1 MRLLLLAAA
10 WVGGVWLGL
19 EADFRPAAIYV
30 LLAACLT
37 LGLCLFLLRWRLF
50 PVAVAA
56 LLLLGLW
63 RADSIEF
70 PAQPLT
76 TADQQQVLVTR
87 IIAADPGATSRQ
99 VRFEL
104 EVSAIDRGDGTE
116 EASGRLLVYAA
127 PPAELAARRPSPHF
141 RYSDVMT
148 IQGTLHRPQP
158 IDGFK
163 YPKYLA
169 ARGIGGILF
178 ASEVEAQGEAGNGWR
193 EGIYDI
199 RRLSE
204 TLEAALPSPQSSL
217 SQALLLGQRASLPQG
232 LEDRFRDTGASHLLA
247 ISGLHVGVLMVVA
260 LGASALLLGRRRHMY
275 LMVPLIVIWTYAVV
289 AGGSPSALRAAAMG
303 TVYMAALALGRPNS
317 ILPALG
323 LAAIAMTAVSP
334 GLLQRVG
341 FQLSF
346 AAVAGISLAHSY
358 FSAYQPDRAANG
370 WRWLLRPL
378 LGLAIVSAAAAVA
391 TWPLVAFYFDSVG
404 LMSIPVTLLAVP
416 AMPLVLVGSMAAVLA
431 GLIHPALGE
440 FFGFIVWAPLTYL
453 IGIVSVFPA
462 WTWQPE
468 WAGKWLAVGWYGG
481 LGLLLL
487 MGRPRLPAG
496 FGTLVIHPV
505 IQWSKS
511 AAAFRPPPRRAGVIA
526 MAAVALA
533 IGASMLWLRV
543 ASTPDGLLHV
553 QFFDVGQGDSAL
565 ITTPSGRRVLVDGG
579 PDWNSAIDSLADA
592 GSSSGRTLDLVVLT
606 HLDADHSRGLLHVL
620 EHYRIG
626 GVLEGKESRAASTY
640 GQWQAELRRQEITP
654 INVYQG
660 YEIVLGGGVTLE
672 VLNPRVAAGAAETV
686 READSNND
694 GVVVRLTYGSVSFLL
709 TGDIETATE
718 HRLVNGPDILASDV
732 LKVAHHGSRT
742 SSTEEFLAAVA
753 PAVAVVPVGRDNPY
767 GHPNRDVIGRLETR
781 LGASGVFRTDRD
793 GDVEFATDGTSLWV
807 RTEL

>member
-10 WVGGVWLGL
+10 WIGGVWLGL

-50 PVAVAA
+50 PVAVVA
-56 LLLLGLW
+56 LLLLGAW
-63 RADSIEF
+63 RAGAIEF

-76 TADQQQVLVTR
+76 TADQQQVLVTGVV
-87 IIAADPGATSRQ
+87 AADPGATSRQ

-104 EVSAIDRGDGTE
+104 EVSGIDRGDGNE

-141 RYSDVMT
+141 RYGDVMT
-148 IQGTLHRPQP
+148 IQGTLQRPQP
-158 IDGFK
+158 IDGFD

-178 ASEVEAQGEAGNGWR
+178 ASEVEVQGEAGNRWR

-199 RRLSE
+199 RRRLSE
-204 TLEAALPSPQSSL
+204 SLKAALPSPQSSL

-260 LGASALLLGRRRHMY
+260 LGASALLLGRRRRMY
-275 LMVPLIVIWTYAVV
+275 LIVPLIVIWAYAVV

-303 TVYMAALALGRPNS
+303 TVYLSALALGRPNS
-317 ILPALG
+317 VLPALG

-358 FSAYQPDRAANG
+358 FLAYEPDRAANE
-370 WRWLLRPL
+370 WRWMLRPL
-378 LGLAIVSAAAAVA
+378 LGLAVVSAAAALA

-404 LMSIPVTLLAVP
+404 LMSVPVTLLAVP
-416 AMPLVLVGSMAAVLA
+416 AMPLVLVGSMAAALA
-431 GLIHPALGE
+431 GVIHPALGE
-440 FFGFIVWAPLTYL
+440 FFGLIVWAPLTYL
-453 IGIVSVFPA
+453 IGVVSVFPA

-487 MGRPRLPAG
+487 MGRHRQPAG
-496 FGTLVIHPV
+496 FGTLIV
-505 IQWSKS
+505 QWSKS
-511 AAAFRPPPRRAGVIA
+511 VAAFRPPPRRAGVIA
-526 MAAVALA
+526 VAAVALA
-533 IGASMLWLRV
+533 VGASLLWLRV

-579 PDWNSAIDSLADA
+579 PDWNSAIDPLADA
-592 GSSSGRTLDLVVLT
+592 ASSSGRTLDLVVLT
-606 HLDADHSRGLLHVL
+606 HLDADHSRGLLNVL
-620 EHYRIG
+620 ERYRVG
-626 GVLEGKESRAASTY
+626 GVLEGKESRAASMY
-640 GQWQAELRRQEITP
+640 AQWQAELRRQEITP

-672 VLNPRVAAGAAETV
+672 VLNPRAAGGGAETA

-694 GVVVRLTYGSVSFLL
+694 GVVIRLTYGSVSFLL
-709 TGDIETATE
+709 TADIESATE
-718 HRLVNGPDILASDV
+718 LRLVNGPDILASDV

-753 PAVAVVPVGRDNPY
+753 PAVAVVSAGQDNSF
-767 GHPNRDVIGRLETR
+767 GHPNREVTGRLETR

-793 GDVEFATDGTSLWV
+793 GDVEFVTDGTNLWV

>member
-10 WVGGVWLGL
+10 WIGGVWLGL

-37 LGLCLFLLRWRLF
+37 LGLCIFLLRWRLF
-50 PVAVAA
+50 PVAVVA
-56 LLLLGLW
+56 LLLLGAW
-63 RADSIEF
+63 RAGAIEF

-76 TADQQQVLVTR
+76 TTDQQQVFVTGVV
-87 IIAADPGATSRQ
+87 AAGPGATSRQ

-104 EVSAIDRGDGTE
+104 EVSGIDRGDGNE

-141 RYSDVMT
+141 RYGDVMT
-148 IQGTLHRPQP
+148 IQGTLQRPQP
-158 IDGFK
+158 IDGFD

-178 ASEVEAQGEAGNGWR
+178 ASEVEAQGEAGNSWR

-199 RRLSE
+199 RRRLSE
-204 TLEAALPSPQSSL
+204 SLKAALPSPQSSL

-260 LGASALLLGRRRHMY
+260 LGASALLLGRRRRMY
-275 LMVPLIVIWTYAVV
+275 LIVPLIVIWAYAVV

-303 TVYMAALALGRPNS
+303 TVYLAALALGRPNS
-317 ILPALG
+317 VLPALG

-358 FSAYQPDRAANG
+358 FSAYEPDRAGNE
-370 WRWLLRPL
+370 WRWMLRPL
-378 LGLAIVSAAAAVA
+378 LGLAVVSAAAALA

-416 AMPLVLVGSMAAVLA
+416 AMPLVLVGSMAAALA

-453 IGIVSVFPA
+453 IGVVSVFPA

-487 MGRPRLPAG
+487 MGRPRQPAG
-496 FGTLVIHPV
+496 FGSLIV
-505 IQWSKS
+505 QWSKS

-526 MAAVALA
+526 VAAVALA
-533 IGASMLWLRV
+533 VGASLLWLRV

-579 PDWNSAIDSLADA
+579 PDWDSAIDSLADA
-592 GSSSGRTLDLVVLT
+592 ASSSGRTLDLVVLT
-606 HLDADHSRGLLHVL
+606 HLDADHSRGLLNVL
-620 EHYRIG
+620 ERYRIG
-626 GVLEGKESRAASTY
+626 GVLEGKESRAASMY
-640 GQWQAELRRQEITP
+640 AQWQAELRRQEITP

-672 VLNPRVAAGAAETV
+672 VLNPRAAAGAAETA

-709 TGDIETATE
+709 TADIESATE
-718 HRLVNGPDILASDV
+718 RRLVNGPDILASDV
-732 LKVAHHGSRT
+732 LKVAHHGSST

-753 PAVAVVPVGRDNPY
+753 PAAAVVSAGQDNPF
-767 GHPNRDVIGRLETR
+767 GHPSPAVTGRLETH
-781 LGASGVFRTDRD
+781 LGAAGVFRTDRD
-793 GDVEFATDGTSLWV
+793 GDVEFVTDGTSLWV

>member
-10 WVGGVWLGL
+10 WIGGVWLGL

-50 PVAVAA
+50 PVAVVA
-56 LLLLGLW
+56 LLLLGAW

-76 TADQQQVLVTR
+76 TADQQQVLVTG

-104 EVSAIDRGDGTE
+104 EVSGIDRGDGNE

-141 RYSDVMT
+141 RYGDVMT
-148 IQGTLHRPQP
+148 IQGTLQRPQP
-158 IDGFK
+158 IDGFD

-178 ASEVEAQGEAGNGWR
+178 ASEVEAQGEAGDGWR

-199 RRLSE
+199 RRRLSE
-204 TLEAALPSPQSSL
+204 SLKAALPSPQSSL

-247 ISGLHVGVLMVVA
+247 ISGLHVGVLMVVT
-260 LGASALLLGRRRHMY
+260 LGASALLLGRRRRMY
-275 LMVPLIVIWTYAVV
+275 LIVPLIVIWAYAVV

-303 TVYMAALALGRPNS
+303 TVYLAALALGRPNS
-317 ILPALG
+317 VLPALG

-358 FSAYQPDRAANG
+358 FSAYEPDRAANE
-370 WRWLLRPL
+370 WRWMLRPL
-378 LGLAIVSAAAAVA
+378 LGLAVVSAAAALA

-416 AMPLVLVGSMAAVLA
+416 AMPLVLVGSMAAALA
-431 GLIHPALGE
+431 GVIHPALGE
-440 FFGFIVWAPLTYL
+440 FVGFIVWAPLTYL
-453 IGIVSVFPA
+453 IGVVSVFPA

-487 MGRPRLPAG
+487 MGRPRQPAG
-496 FGTLVIHPV
+496 FGTLIV
-505 IQWSKS
+505 QWSKS
-511 AAAFRPPPRRAGVIA
+511 VAAFRPPPRRAGVIA
-526 MAAVALA
+526 VAAVALA
-533 IGASMLWLRV
+533 VGASMLWLRV

-606 HLDADHSRGLLHVL
+606 HLDADHSRGLLNVL
-620 EHYRIG
+620 ERYRIG
-626 GVLEGKESRAASTY
+626 GVLEGKESRAASMY
-640 GQWQAELRRQEITP
+640 AQWQSELRRQEITP
-654 INVYQG
+654 INVYRG

-672 VLNPRVAAGAAETV
+672 VLNPRAAGGGAETM

-709 TGDIETATE
+709 TADIESATE
-718 HRLVNGPDILASDV
+718 RKLVNGPDILASDV

-753 PAVAVVPVGRDNPY
+753 PAVAVVSAGQDNPF
-767 GHPNRDVIGRLETR
+767 GHPSPAVTGRLETN

-793 GDVEFATDGTSLWV
+793 GDVEFVTDGTSLWV

>member
-10 WVGGVWLGL
+10 WIGGVWLGL

-37 LGLCLFLLRWRLF
+37 LGLCIFLLRWRLF
-50 PVAVAA
+50 PVAVVA
-56 LLLLGLW
+56 LLLLGVW

-76 TADQQQVLVTR
+76 TADQQQVLVTGVV
-87 IIAADPGATSRQ
+87 AADPGATSRQ

-104 EVSAIDRGDGTE
+104 EVSGIDRGDGNE

-141 RYSDVMT
+141 RYGDVMT
-148 IQGTLHRPQP
+148 IQGTLQRPQP
-158 IDGFK
+158 IDGFD

-178 ASEVEAQGEAGNGWR
+178 ASEVELQREAGNSWR

-199 RRLSE
+199 RRRLSE
-204 TLEAALPSPQSSL
+204 SLEAALPSPQSSL

-260 LGASALLLGRRRHMY
+260 LGASALLLGRRRRMY
-275 LMVPLIVIWTYAVV
+275 LIVPLIVIWAYAVV

-303 TVYMAALALGRPNS
+303 TVYLAALALGRPNS
-317 ILPALG
+317 VLPALG

-346 AAVAGISLAHSY
+346 AAVAGICLAHSY
-358 FSAYQPDRAANG
+358 FSAYEPDRAGNE
-370 WRWLLRPL
+370 WRWMLRPL
-378 LGLAIVSAAAAVA
+378 LGLAVVSAAAALA
-391 TWPLVAFYFDSVG
+391 TWPLVAFHFDSVG
-404 LMSIPVTLLAVP
+404 LMSIAVTLLAVP
-416 AMPLVLVGSMAAVLA
+416 AMPLVLVGSMAAALA
-431 GLIHPALGE
+431 DLIHPALGE
-440 FFGFIVWAPLTYL
+440 FVGFIVWAPLTYL
-453 IGIVSVFPA
+453 IGVVSVFPA

-487 MGRPRLPAG
+487 MGRPRQPAG
-496 FGTLVIHPV
+496 FGTLIV
-505 IQWSKS
+505 QWSKS
-511 AAAFRPPPRRAGVIA
+511 VAAFRPPPRRAGVIA
-526 MAAVALA
+526 LAAVALA
-533 IGASMLWLRV
+533 VGASMLWLRV

-606 HLDADHSRGLLHVL
+606 HLDADHSRGLLNVL
-620 EHYRIG
+620 ERYRIG
-626 GVLEGKESRAASTY
+626 GVLEGKESRAASMY
-640 GQWQAELRRQEITP
+640 AQWQTELRRQEITP

-672 VLNPRVAAGAAETV
+672 VLNPRAAAGAAETAP
-686 READSNND
+686 EADSNND
-694 GVVVRLTYGSVSFLL
+694 GVVVRLPYGSVSFLL
-709 TGDIETATE
+709 TADIESATE
-718 HRLVNGPDILASDV
+718 LRLVNGPDILASDV

-753 PAVAVVPVGRDNPY
+753 PAAAVVSAGQDNTF
-767 GHPNRDVIGRLETR
+767 GHPNREVTGRLETR

-793 GDVEFATDGTSLWV
+793 GDVEFVTDGTSLWV

>member
-10 WVGGVWLGL
+10 WIGGVWLGL

-37 LGLCLFLLRWRLF
+37 LGLCIFLLRWRLF

-56 LLLLGLW
+56 LLLLGAW
-63 RADSIEF
+63 RAGAIEF

-76 TADQQQVLVTR
+76 TADQQQVLVTG
-87 IIAADPGATSRQ
+87 IVAADPGATSRQ

-104 EVSAIDRGDGTE
+104 EVSGIDRGDGNE

-141 RYSDVMT
+141 RYGDVMT
-148 IQGTLHRPQP
+148 IQGTLQRPQP
-158 IDGFK
+158 IDGFD

-178 ASEVEAQGEAGNGWR
+178 ASEVEAQGEAGNRWR

-199 RRLSE
+199 RRRLSE
-204 TLEAALPSPQSSL
+204 SLKAALPSPQSSL

-247 ISGLHVGVLMVVA
+247 ISGLHVGVLMVVT
-260 LGASALLLGRRRHMY
+260 LGASALLLGRRRRMY
-275 LMVPLIVIWTYAVV
+275 LIVPLIVIWAYAVV

-303 TVYMAALALGRPNS
+303 TVYLAALALGRPNS
-317 ILPALG
+317 VLPALG

-358 FSAYQPDRAANG
+358 FSAYEPDRAGNE
-370 WRWLLRPL
+370 WRWMLRPL
-378 LGLAIVSAAAAVA
+378 LGLAVVSAAAALA

-416 AMPLVLVGSMAAVLA
+416 AMPLVLVGSMAAALA

-453 IGIVSVFPA
+453 IGVVSVFPA

-487 MGRPRLPAG
+487 MGRPRQPAG
-496 FGTLVIHPV
+496 FGTLIV
-505 IQWSKS
+505 QWSKS
-511 AAAFRPPPRRAGVIA
+511 VAAFRPPPRRAGVIA
-526 MAAVALA
+526 VAAVALA
-533 IGASMLWLRV
+533 VGASMLWLRV

-606 HLDADHSRGLLHVL
+606 HLDADHSRGLLNVL
-620 EHYRIG
+620 ERYRIG
-626 GVLEGKESRAASTY
+626 GVLEGKESRAASMY
-640 GQWQAELRRQEITP
+640 AQWQSELRRQEITP
-654 INVYQG
+654 INVYRG

-672 VLNPRVAAGAAETV
+672 VLNPRAAGGGAETM

-709 TGDIETATE
+709 TADIESATE
-718 HRLVNGPDILASDV
+718 RRLVNGPDILASDV

-753 PAVAVVPVGRDNPY
+753 PAVAVVSAGQDNPF
-767 GHPNRDVIGRLETR
+767 GHPSP
-781 LGASGVFRTDRD
+781 ASPAAWRPVWGPPACSAPTVT
-793 GDVEFATDGTSLWV
+793 ATWSL
-807 RTEL
+807 